1 MKRCARNDGG
11 YRGKRLPRGPG
22 DEQILS
28 RIDNSLGNC
37 GNLLGSFPLPEHHFR
52 KTLADAP
59 VVVDPGEAQILEGAV
74 AQKLKEPGL
83 CSLRRYGPGL
93 DRLEEGAELRSVHRD
108 KSLTGV
114 DFGASWT
121 VKLPIVPC
129 DGIIFL

>member
-1 MKRCARNDGG
+1 MVVNS
-11 YRGKRLPRGPG
+11 GKS
-22 DEQILS
+22 QIFE
-28 RIDNSLGNC
+28 
-37 GNLLGSFPLPEHHFR
+37 GS
-52 KTLADAP
+52 
-59 VVVDPGEAQILEGAV
+59 V

-83 CSLRRYGPGL
+83 RSLRRYVAGL
-93 DRLEEGAELRSVHRD
+93 DRFEERAELRSVHRD

>member
-1 MKRCARNDGG
+1 M
-11 YRGKRLPRGPG
+11 
-22 DEQILS
+22 
-28 RIDNSLGNC
+28 DNSLGNC
-37 GNLLGSFPLPEHHFR
+37 CNLLGSFALSEHDLR
-52 KTLADAP
+52 KALADAS
-59 VVVDPGEAQILEGAV
+59 VMVHTREAQILEGSV

-83 CSLRRYGPGL
+83 RSLRRYGAGL

-108 KSLTGV
+108 KSLTDV

>member
-1 MKRCARNDGG
+1 
-11 YRGKRLPRGPG
+11 LT
-22 DEQILS
+22 
-28 RIDNSLGNC
+28 RIDDSLGNC
-37 GNLLGSFPLPEHHFR
+37 GNLLGSFALPEHNFR
-52 KTLADAP
+52 KALPDTS
-59 VVVDPGEAQILEGAV
+59 VMVHTGEPQILEGSV

-83 CSLRRYGPGL
+83 RSLRRYGAGP
-93 DRLEEGAELRSVHRD
+93 DRLEERAELRSVHRD